1 LRGAAACADNW
12 AVPGASWQK
21 RVARAE
27 ELAIRHPFAAEL
39 LLFYVHLAR
48 FQERLY
54 PQVVRGPA
62 GGFSD
67 PLESESLL
75 ESSEPFLLM
84 IEERGPARLADVA
97 LGLRSSELQSGWP
110 DLLDAAWSTA
120 EFLPTEPRD
129 FLARAFLQPYA
140 ESVRSRLPSP
150 RDSSNGRLC
159 PFCRRKPATGIL
171 RPQGDGALR
180 SLLCSFCLGEWE
192 LRRIV
197 CANCGEE
204 DNKKLPVCTTN
215 EFPQIRVECCDSCK
229 TYIKTVDLTKSG
241 IADPVVDEIAS
252 APLDLWAQEN
262 TYVKLHPN
270 LLGL

>member
-97 LGLRSSELQSGWP
+97 LGL
-110 DLLDAAWSTA
+110 
-120 EFLPTEPRD
+120 
-129 FLARAFLQPYA
+129 
-140 ESVRSRLPSP
+140 
-150 RDSSNGRLC
+150 
-159 PFCRRKPATGIL
+159 
-171 RPQGDGALR
+171 
-180 SLLCSFCLGEWE
+180 
-192 LRRIV
+192 
-197 CANCGEE
+197 
-204 DNKKLPVCTTN
+204 
-215 EFPQIRVECCDSCK
+215 
-229 TYIKTVDLTKSG
+229 
-241 IADPVVDEIAS
+241 
-252 APLDLWAQEN
+252 
-262 TYVKLHPN
+262 
-270 LLGL
+270 